1 MLKNYFLIAWRSL
14 VKNST
19 FYFVNIFGLSVG
31 LACCLLIS
39 SYVYSELTY
48 DTYPEHAKDIYR
60 VELHVLGN
68 GSWVDYPHTDYGVG
82 PGIAQTY
89 PEVVSYARLSNLP
102 QMYLRYKET
111 ILKEQSMAI
120 VDSNFLEFFSIPLL
134 AGDMKTA
141 LIEPN
146 SIVVTK
152 AFAKKFFGDEDP
164 LNKTLS
170 MSYGELKVTGLI
182 DKVPDAS
189 HFHFEAFM
197 SGSSYKNRRES
208 WSNIGDFTY
217 LQLVP
222 GADAKALEKK
232 FPDLVMKHVV
242 PEVQA
247 DMGVSLSEAQKAVDT
262 FVFLLRP
269 LSDIHLGS
277 HTSMELGANGDIKY
291 VYIFGAL
298 AIFILLLACVNFI
311 NLSTA
316 TSSKRSRE
324 VGIRKV
330 MGSVKTQLIYQFLTE
345 SVMLALCALV
355 LAYGVVAG
363 VLPFFNQLTGK
374 LTPLA
379 FFLEPVTLLI
389 VTGGVI
395 LVGIVAGIYPSFFL
409 SSFNTIS
416 VLKGSTFSAA
426 GKKDFLRSGLVVFQ
440 FAVSTAL
447 LVATL
452 VVYQQL
458 TFMQNKELGY
468 NKDQVLVIQDTRS
481 LRANEQVFKDQLMK
495 DSRVLNA
502 SVSRHM
508 PGDPN
513 MNGTQAFPKD
523 RAEDEGSAEI
533 HINIYNV
540 DYDYLTTLG
549 IEMAHGRNLSRD
561 FPSDSAA
568 IVINETAAK
577 EFGWTPE
584 SAPGKSIVMSGQRE
598 YHVVGVVKDFNY
610 ASVRQEIAPLVMMLR
625 NNSGSILVK
634 LNPTD
639 IKDFLADTK
648 MKWDAFN
655 TEIPFSYSFLDEKF
669 ASLYFTEERTGK
681 VFTTFAVIAL
691 VIAGLGLF
699 GLSTFSAEQRT
710 REIGIRK
717 VLGASSRQ
725 VLLMLS
731 KQFMFL
737 VLIAFVIAA
746 PIIGWAMNH
755 WLEDFAY
762 RISIAWWVFFAAAGI
777 SFMIAFLSMCFQA
790 IRAAVANPVRSL
802 KSE

>member
-1 MLKNYFLIAWRSL
+1 MLRNYFLIAWRSL

-31 LACCLLIS
+31 LTCCLLIS
-39 SYVYSELTY
+39 SYVHSELTY

-68 GSWVDYPHTDYGVG
+68 GSWVDYPNVDFGVG

-89 PEVVSYARLSNLP
+89 PEVASYTRISQWIKP
-102 QMYLRYKET
+102 YLRYKE
-111 ILKEQSMAI
+111 IVLKEQKLAL
-120 VDSNFLEFFSIPLL
+120 VDSNFFEFFSIPLL
-134 AGDMKTA
+134 AGDRKTA
-141 LIEPN
+141 LVEPN
-146 SIVVTK
+146 SLVVTK

-164 LNKTLS
+164 LNKAIT
-170 MSYGELKVTGLI
+170 MNNAELKITGLI

-189 HFHFEAFM
+189 HFHFEAFL
-197 SGSSYKNRRES
+197 SGSSFKNRRES

-217 LQLVP
+217 VQLVP
-222 GADAKALEKK
+222 GADAKTLQNK
-232 FPDLVMKHVV
+232 FPDLVAKHVV

-247 DMGVSLSEAQKAVDT
+247 DMGVSLSEAQKAIET
-262 FVFLLRP
+262 FVFVLRP
-269 LSDIHLGS
+269 LADIHLGS
-277 HTSMELGANGDIKY
+277 HTSMELEPNGDIKY

-298 AIFILLLACVNFI
+298 AVFILLLACVNFI

-316 TSSKRSRE
+316 TSSRRARE

-330 MGSVKTQLIYQFLTE
+330 MGSVKAQLIWQFLTE
-345 SVMLALCALV
+345 SVLLALCALV
-355 LAYGVVAG
+355 LAYGIVAG

-374 LTPLA
+374 LIPLS
-379 FFLEPVTLLI
+379 FFLEPVTVLI
-389 VTGGVI
+389 VTGAVI

-416 VLKGSTFSAA
+416 VLKGSTLSGN

-458 TFMQNKELGY
+458 NFMQNKDLGY
-468 NKDQVLVIQDTRS
+468 SKDQVLVINDTRS
-481 LRANEQVFKDQLMK
+481 LRVNEQVFKDQLVK
-495 DSRVLNA
+495 DSRVLSA
-502 SVSRHM
+502 SISRHM

-523 RAEDEGSAEI
+523 REENESSAEI
-533 HINIYNV
+533 HIDIYNV
-540 DYDYLTTLG
+540 DYEYLTTLG

-568 IVINETAAK
+568 IVINETAA
-577 EFGWTPE
+577 EAFGWTPE
-584 SAPGKSIVMSGQRE
+584 SATGKSIVMSGQRE

-610 ASVRQEIAPLVMMLR
+610 TSVRQEIGPLVMMLR

-639 IKDFLADTK
+639 IKSFLEDTK
-648 MKWDAFN
+648 NKWAAFN
-655 TEIPFSYSFLDEKF
+655 TEIPFSYAFLDEKF
-669 ASLYFTEERTGK
+669 AALYFSEERTGK

-691 VIAGLGLF
+691 LIAGLGLF

-717 VLGASSRQ
+717 VLGASAQQ

-737 VLIAFVIAA
+737 VLIAFVITA
-746 PIIGWAMNH
+746 PFIGWAMNH

-790 IRAAVANPVRSL
+790 IRAATANPVRSL
-802 KSE
+802 KNE

>member
-48 DTYPEHAKDIYR
+48 DTYPEHAKEIYR
-60 VELHVLGN
+60 VELHVQGN
-68 GSWVDYPHTDYGVG
+68 GSWVDYPNTDYGVG

-89 PEVVSYARLSNLP
+89 PEVVSYTRVSRMF
-102 QMYLRYKET
+102 QSYVRYKET
-111 ILKEQSMAI
+111 ILKEQNMALA
-120 VDSNFLEFFSIPLL
+120 DSNFLEFFSIPLV

-141 LIEPN
+141 LVEPN

-152 AFAKKFFGDEDP
+152 AFAKKFFGYEDP
-164 LNKTLS
+164 LNKTVI
-170 MSYGELKVTGLI
+170 MGNGELKVTGVI

-189 HFHFEAFM
+189 HFNFDVFL
-197 SGSSYKNRRES
+197 SGSSYKKRRES
-208 WSNIGDFTY
+208 WSNIGDYTY
-217 LQLVP
+217 LQLLP

-232 FPDLVMKHVV
+232 FPDLVLKHVV

-262 FVFLLRP
+262 FIFALRP
-269 LSDIHLGS
+269 LGEIHLGS

-298 AIFILLLACVNFI
+298 AVFILLLACVNFV

-316 TSSKRSRE
+316 TSSKRARE

-345 SVMLALCALV
+345 SVMLALCALI
-355 LAYGVVAG
+355 LAYGIVAG

-379 FFLEPVTLLI
+379 FFLEPVTVLI

-416 VLKGSTFSAA
+416 VLKGSTLSAS

-458 TFMQNKELGY
+458 NFMQNKALGY
-468 NKDQVLVIQDTRS
+468 NQDQVLVISDTRS
-481 LRANEQVFKDQLMK
+481 LRANEQVFKDQLLK

-513 MNGTQAFPKD
+513 MDGTQAFPKD
-523 RAEDEGSAEI
+523 RDAGETNAEI
-533 HINIYNV
+533 HINIYRV
-540 DYDYLTTLG
+540 DYEFLATLG

-568 IVINETAAK
+568 IVINETAAQ

-584 SAPGKSIVMSGQRE
+584 SAPGKSIIMSGQRE
-598 YHVVGVVKDFNY
+598 YHVIGVVKDFNY
-610 ASVRQEIAPLVMMLR
+610 TSVRQEIAPLVMMLQY
-625 NNSGSILVK
+625 NSGSILVK

-648 MKWDAFN
+648 TKWASFN
-655 TEIPFSYSFLDEKF
+655 SEIPFSYSFLDEKF
-669 ASLYFTEERTGK
+669 ATLYFTEERTGK

-691 VIAGLGLF
+691 LIAGLGLF

-717 VLGASSRQ
+717 VLGASSQQ

-731 KQFMFL
+731 KQFMIL

-762 RISIAWWVFFAAAGI
+762 RISIAWWVFVAAAGI
-777 SFMIAFLSMCFQA
+777 SFTIAFLSMCLQA
-790 IRAAVANPVRSL
+790 VRAAVANPVRSL